1 MTRASSVLACTALLV
16 ACQSSDAPTAPAAA
30 GLAPEAEV
38 IHTRQ
43 RIRIVEDAVIENPC
57 SGEDIAFHFDQLMV
71 AHDLEIVGK
80 AVHFQLTQHDRGSTG
95 VGLTTGARY
104 RQVGVQHS
112 TAKFSTKIN
121 TVQTFT
127 LTGGVI
133 GEGNA
138 ADFHAHE
145 TFHLTVTAD
154 GTVRVE
160 FDRFRFVCR

>member
-1 MTRASSVLACTALLV
+1 MTRVSSVIACTALLV
-16 ACQSSDAPTAPAAA
+16 ACQSSEAPTAPAAA
-30 GLAPEAEV
+30 GLAPAAEV

-43 RIRIVEDAVIENPC
+43 RIRIVDDAVIENPC

-80 AVHFQLTQHDRGSTG
+80 AVHFQLVQMDRNSTG

-112 TAKFSTKIN
+112 TAFFSVGIDE
-121 TVQTFT
+121 VQTFT
-127 LTGGVI
+127 LAGGVI
-133 GEGNA
+133 GEGQA
-138 ADFHAHE
+138 PDFQAHE
-145 TFHLTVTAD
+145 TFHLTVTPD
-154 GTVRVE
+154 GQVRVE